1 MRYKHSADPTSKRIM
16 PKLGHG
22 SSGLAAFS
30 RRHANM
36 EMRNEP
42 STQIVSICSMGE

>member
-1 MRYKHSADPTSKRIM
+1 MRYKHSADLKSKGIM

-30 RRHANM
+30 RRHANIHGY
-36 EMRNEP
+36 EP
-42 STQIVSICSMGE
+42 STQTVSLYSKGV